1 MTVDPQVGAPTQISG
16 IVTDEATHAPIP
28 GIEARLYREP
38 GRVVVANATT
48 DEAGAYVF
56 TNPGAG
62 TYRVRFSDPVGG
74 RYTTEFWDD
83 APTYPS
89 GDDLVVGAGGS
100 ATASAGLARID
111 ATYVVSTAAD
121 GADAAIDGVCEATP
135 GAGDCTLR
143 AAVDEANAHPAHD
156 TVQIAAGI
164 DPVLGL
170 PGADEDDNATGDID
184 ITTAITIEGGGATID
199 AAGLD
204 RVIDLPGP
212 SSALV
217 LRDVT
222 VTGGYD
228 ADQNFESP
236 SALFVCGSARLEGVA
251 VAGNQAT
258 GSVITATCG
267 ATVELIDSSIIGS
280 GLAGD
285 DTLISLVYADVADLH
300 LQRSVLQADVGWE
313 PWYSVHLDGALVADR
328 STLVGSIWAQ
338 GWTSEA
344 SVTLTQSTVV
354 GGAVGIEVD
363 NASVDI
369 RASTVTAFALAIDA
383 ARRHVDGGARLA
395 PHRHPDVLGRR
406 HKPWLE
412 RVHGRRLLRTCGRRH
427 AQRWSCAVTCSA
439 SMADRHRPCRCMTTR
454 PASTRSPSGRPACA
468 MADPAPLTREAC
480 RVRWVARAMPA
491 PSKGRAARRST
502 RGRGGRSPR
511 HSGAAVP
518 GRTVT
523 GLCQADGVLSARL
536 DVSGVPPQRGQVAK
550 RCPVRA
556 QWDALAVVAE
566 TADAG
571 AAKAAPST
579 EVRPQPAP
587 TPATITRRLEL
598 SDRFVADVVATLVEA
613 HPDAVVVPAAPADQ
627 RIDATVE
634 AMAAGAPVI
643 VAGRLPDDEEGR
655 RRGDPAV
662 LVAAGGGGYHPI
674 EVALHRTLERPRSG
688 APITPVVSSL
698 AAPWLQ
704 AAGPLD
710 DVVARPGEG
719 ADAEPLV
726 AAKRKGD
733 LLQLAH
739 LRRMLEACG
748 QAASS
753 NVGGVIGT
761 DGIVVWYD
769 LDAPLWTTPS
779 TSEGTKVRSTMAV
792 YDFEYGFRLDVVAT
806 AQAHAADPSVPLL
819 VVPVRIGECSS
830 CPWWASC
837 RAELEARH
845 DVSLLPRF
853 GWNRWKRH
861 RERGVATIADLAG
874 LDHRTAVL
882 VDQQVDL
889 AGLLGAA
896 DDADAGL
903 EDDAPLGPLVEA
915 ICGDGAEAAAAHL
928 DAAGITTVGELRQLD
943 RRAAAYTGVDVG
955 PLAPSI
961 DTARA
966 RLTEAPAML
975 ARGRTSVA
983 VPRGDVEIDLD
994 LESTEAGVY
1003 LWGARVNRPRRHGTG
1018 HRGLSAVRD
1027 LGPARPPG
1035 RGRRVRAAH
1044 GLARRRAVDAGGG
1057 GPVLVRVLLQRPG
1070 RGGGAAAAGGLA
1082 AGVARSGRS
1091 GRGAGAPPRVGR
1103 PVAGGAGEHRHR
1115 RQHGAQGAGA
1125 DGRVRVGGRRRRR

>member
-1 MTVDPQVGAPTQISG
+1 M
-16 IVTDEATHAPIP
+16 
-28 GIEARLYREP
+28 L
-38 GRVVVANATT
+38 N
-48 DEAGAYVF
+48 
-56 TNPGAG
+56 
-62 TYRVRFSDPVGG
+62 
-74 RYTTEFWDD
+74 
-83 APTYPS
+83 
-89 GDDLVVGAGGS
+89 
-100 ATASAGLARID
+100 
-111 ATYVVSTAAD
+111 
-121 GADAAIDGVCEATP
+121 
-135 GAGDCTLR
+135 
-143 AAVDEANAHPAHD
+143 
-156 TVQIAAGI
+156 
-164 DPVLGL
+164 
-170 PGADEDDNATGDID
+170 
-184 ITTAITIEGGGATID
+184 
-199 AAGLD
+199 
-204 RVIDLPGP
+204 
-212 SSALV
+212 
-217 LRDVT
+217 
-222 VTGGYD
+222 
-228 ADQNFESP
+228 
-236 SALFVCGSARLEGVA
+236 
-251 VAGNQAT
+251 
-258 GSVITATCG
+258 
-267 ATVELIDSSIIGS
+267 
-280 GLAGD
+280 
-285 DTLISLVYADVADLH
+285 
-300 LQRSVLQADVGWE
+300 
-313 PWYSVHLDGALVADR
+313 
-328 STLVGSIWAQ
+328 
-338 GWTSEA
+338 
-344 SVTLTQSTVV
+344 
-354 GGAVGIEVD
+354 
-363 NASVDI
+363 
-369 RASTVTAFALAIDA
+369 
-383 ARRHVDGGARLA
+383 
-395 PHRHPDVLGRR
+395 
-406 HKPWLE
+406 
-412 RVHGRRLLRTCGRRH
+412 
-427 AQRWSCAVTCSA
+427 
-439 SMADRHRPCRCMTTR
+439 
-454 PASTRSPSGRPACA
+454 
-468 MADPAPLTREAC
+468 
-480 RVRWVARAMPA
+480 
-491 PSKGRAARRST
+491 
-502 RGRGGRSPR
+502 
-511 HSGAAVP
+511 
-518 GRTVT
+518 
-523 GLCQADGVLSARL
+523 ARL

-556 QWDALAVVAE
+556 PWDALAAATEVAE
-566 TADAG
+566 VEARGTATDTDT
-571 AAKAAPST
+571 AAPPGH
-579 EVRPQPAP
+579 PQAAP

-613 HPDAVVVPAAPADQ
+613 HPDAVVVPAAPADE
-627 RIDATVE
+627 RVDATVE

-643 VAGRLPDDEEGR
+643 VGGRLPDDEEGR

-830 CPWWASC
+830 CPWWGSC

-874 LDHRTAVL
+874 LDHRTAAL
-882 VDQQVDL
+882 VDQQVDV

-903 EDDAPLGPLVEA
+903 DDDAPLGPLVEA

-975 ARGRTSVA
+975 ARGRTAVA

-1003 LWGARVNRPRRHGTG
+1003 LWGALVTDRAGTG
-1018 HRGLSAVRD
+1018 LVTEGYLPFVTWDHLDHPAEVAVFEQLMDWLDGVQSALAAAGRSWCVYCFNDRAEAGELRRLAASPLASPGRADQVEALVRHPGWVDLLRVAQASIVTGGSMGLKALAPMAGFAWEDDDAGGEQSMGWHDLAVDAADPAVRD
-1027 LGPARPPG
+1027 ANRARLLTYN
-1035 RGRRVRAAH
+1035 RNDVEATLALRRWMCAE
-1044 GLARRRAVDAGGG
+1044 
-1057 GPVLVRVLLQRPG
+1057 
-1070 RGGGAAAAGGLA
+1070 AAGLPRLDDSDA
-1082 AGVARSGRS
+1082 AWGW
-1091 GRGAGAPPRVGR
+1091 
-1103 PVAGGAGEHRHR
+1103 
-1115 RQHGAQGAGA
+1115 
-1125 DGRVRVGGRRRRR
+1125 